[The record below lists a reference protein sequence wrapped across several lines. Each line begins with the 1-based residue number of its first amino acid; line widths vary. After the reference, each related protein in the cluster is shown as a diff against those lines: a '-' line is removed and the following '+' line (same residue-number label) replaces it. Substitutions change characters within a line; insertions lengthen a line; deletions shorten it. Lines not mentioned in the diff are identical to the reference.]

1 MTDIE
6 KGSRPG
12 WPDAEWVGKDC
23 PECGAP
29 FVARD
34 KHGLYCC
41 VCLWQ
46 LIKNQQPIPP
56 EFSETVDKHFWNLI
70 N

>member
-41 VCLWQ
+41 VC
-46 LIKNQQPIPP
+46 
-56 EFSETVDKHFWNLI
+56 TWNKELGGPLKAEQCGRWP
-70 N
+70 